1 MRYVVAAAGVAGVLF
16 AGMGSAAA
24 APLTLIENA
33 DGAAAVQPSAVADEG
48 SSGSAT
54 ALGAGLLNGSVESGS
69 AQNGA
74 NLFWKSLCTISS
86 GQPTA
91 PGTIPIC

>member
-1 MRYVVAAAGVAGVLF
+1 MRYVVAAAGVAGALF
-16 AGMGSAAA
+16 AGMGPAAA

-33 DGAAAVQPSAVADEG
+33 DGAASVHRSAVAGEG

-54 ALGAGLLNGSVESGS
+54 AVLNGSVASGS

-74 NLFWKSLCTISS
+74 DLFRKSLCTISS
-86 GQPTA
+86 GRPTP
-91 PGTIPIC
+91 PGTVPIC